1 MDRRLFLSTA
11 GASALAAATPRVFA
25 QAAGMSGNGDDA
37 RLSAAF
43 AAIFERALDRSPMFV
58 TSLGLDKG
66 ARAGAKSQL
75 DDNSKSGMMKDLAA
89 TQAAIRELEAFQ
101 GANLSDAQRLNL
113 DVILYSLGQQTVAP
127 GTFGLNSVQRPYR
140 IFQQGGSYFRVPDF
154 LNTAHTIND
163 SADCDAYVARL
174 DAFARNLRTDT
185 ALQRDEAARGYLAP
199 AWSLDLTLGQL
210 KKLRGQPAA
219 QSSMVQSLVKRASAK
234 GISGDWQAQATGVV
248 EKAIYPALDEQ
259 IAAIEA
265 LKGKTAAGDGVW
277 RTPRGDEIYAAA
289 LKQATTTDLSAD
301 QIHAMGLEQVADIS
315 AQLDGILKDA
325 GYSSGTVGERLA
337 KLNVEPSQLYA
348 DSTEGRAALLAQ
360 LNRDL
365 DAMKAKLPQAFT
377 TIPDTKLE
385 IRAVPVEIQDGA
397 SNGYYN
403 RAALDGSRPAIYF
416 INLKDLGDW
425 PKYGLPALTYHE
437 GVPGHHL
444 QISTAQTAG
453 DIPMLRKTAFMSAY
467 TEGWALYAEQLA
479 DELGG
484 YATPLDRAGYLQSF
498 LFRAARLVV
507 DTGIHANQWSREKAT
522 DYMVEKTGFA
532 RPRCQR
538 EVERY
543 CTQPGQA
550 TSYKVGHGVWT
561 KARAA
566 AQAELGDAFDIK
578 QFHAILEEG
587 AMPLSMLEQRVAA
600 RAKAAKGA

>member
-89 TQAAIRELEAFQ
+89 TQAAIRELEGFQ

-315 AQLDGILKDA
+315 AQLNGILKDA

-507 DTGIHANQWSREKAT
+507 DTGIHAKRWSREKAT

>member
-11 GASALAAATPRVFA
+11 GASALAAAAPRAFA
-25 QAAGMSGNGDDA
+25 QAAMPGSGDDA

-43 AAIFERALDRSPMFV
+43 AAIFEGVLDRSPMFV

-66 ARAGAKSQL
+66 ARADAKSQL

-89 TQAAIRELEAFQ
+89 TQAAIKELEGFK

-163 SADCDAYVARL
+163 SADCDAYVSRL

-199 AWSLDLTLGQL
+199 GWSLDLTIGQL

-219 QSSMVQSLVKRASAK
+219 QSSMVQSLVKRAAAK
-234 GISGDWQAQATGVV
+234 GISGDWQAQATGIV

-259 IAAIEA
+259 IAAIES

-315 AQLDGILKDA
+315 AQLDGILKGA
-325 GYSSGTVGERLA
+325 GYDSGTVGERLA

-348 DSTEGRAALLAQ
+348 DSAEGRAALLAQ
-360 LNRDL
+360 LNRDV
-365 DAMKAKLPQAFT
+365 DAMKAKLPQAFA

-416 INLKDLGDW
+416 INLKDVGDW

-507 DTGIHANQWSREKAT
+507 DTGIHAKQWGREKAT

-566 AQAELGDAFDIK
+566 AQAELGEAFDIK

-600 RAKAAKGA
+600 RARAAKT

>member
-1 MDRRLFLSTA
+1 MDRRAFLFST
-11 GASALAAATPRVFA
+11 GAVALAAAAPRALA
-25 QAAGMSGNGDDA
+25 QGSDDA

-43 AAIFERALDRSPMFV
+43 SAIFERQLDLSPSFV

-75 DDNSKSGMMKDLAA
+75 DDNSKSAMLKKLAA
-89 TQAAIRELEAFQ
+89 TQAAIKELDSYKTAS
-101 GANLSDAQRLNL
+101 LSDAQRLNL
-113 DVILYSLGQQTVAP
+113 DVILYALDQQTVAP
-127 GTFGLNSVQRPYR
+127 AKFGFNSAVRPYR
-140 IFQQGGSYFRVPDF
+140 IFQQGGSYFSTPDF
-154 LNTAHTIND
+154 LNTAHTINAASD
-163 SADCDAYVARL
+163 GDAYVARL

-199 AWSLDLTLGQL
+199 GWSLDLTLGQM
-210 KKLRGQPAA
+210 KKLRAQPAA
-219 QSSMVQSLVKRASAK
+219 DSSMVQSLVKRAAAK
-234 GISGDWQAQATGVV
+234 GIVGDWHAQAAAVV
-248 EKAIYPALDEQ
+248 EKSIYPALDDQ

-265 LKGKTAAGDGVW
+265 LKNKTAAGDGVW

-289 LKQATTTDLSAD
+289 LKSATTTDLSAD
-301 QIHAMGLEQVADIS
+301 QIHAMGREQVADIS
-315 AQLDGILKDA
+315 AQLDAILKGA
-325 GYSSGTVGERLA
+325 GYAKGMIGERLA
-337 KLNVEPSQLYA
+337 ALNAEPSQLYA
-348 DSTEGRAALLAQ
+348 DSAEGRLALLAQ
-360 LNRDL
+360 LNRDV
-365 DAMKAKLPQAFT
+365 DAMKAKLPKAFT
-377 TIPDTKLE
+377 TIPDTALE

-416 INLKDLGDW
+416 INLKDVGDW

-467 TEGWALYAEQLA
+467 SEGWALYAEQLA

-507 DTGIHANQWSREKAT
+507 DTGIHAKKWDVKQAT

-561 KARAA
+561 KARAD
-566 AQAELGDAFDIK
+566 AQATQGKAFDLK

-587 AMPLSMLEQRVAA
+587 AMPLSMLEKRVAA
-600 RAKAAKGA
+600 RARG

>member
-1 MDRRLFLSTA
+1 MDRRQFLATT
-11 GASALAAATPRVFA
+11 GALALATAAPRALA
-25 QAAGMSGNGDDA
+25 QGTDDA

-43 AAIFERALDRSPMFV
+43 AAIFERQLDLSPSFV

-75 DDNSKSGMMKDLAA
+75 DDNSKSAMLKKLAA
-89 TQAAIRELEAFQ
+89 TQAAIKELDSYKTAS
-101 GANLSDAQRLNL
+101 LSDAQRLNL
-113 DVILYSLGQQTVAP
+113 DVILYALDQQTVAP
-127 GTFGLNSVQRPYR
+127 AKFGLNSAVRPYR
-140 IFQQGGSYFRVPDF
+140 IFQQGGSYFSTPDF
-154 LNTAHTIND
+154 LNTAHTINAA
-163 SADCDAYVARL
+163 ADGDAYVARL
-174 DAFARNLRTDT
+174 EAFARNLRTDT

-199 AWSLDLTLGQL
+199 GWSLDLTLGQM
-210 KKLRGQPAA
+210 KTLRAQPAA
-219 QSSMVQSLVKRASAK
+219 ASSMVQSLVKRAAAK
-234 GISGDWQAQATGVV
+234 GIVGDWQAQAAAVV
-248 EKAIYPALDEQ
+248 EKSIYPALDEQ
-259 IAAIEA
+259 IAAIES
-265 LKGKTAAGDGVW
+265 LKGETAAGDGVW

-289 LKQATTTDLSAD
+289 LKSATTTDLSAD

-315 AQLDGILKDA
+315 AQLDAILKGA
-325 GYSSGTVGERLA
+325 GYAKGMIGERLA
-337 KLNVEPSQLYA
+337 ALNAEPSQLYA
-348 DSTEGRAALLAQ
+348 DSAEGRLALLAQ
-360 LNRDL
+360 LNRDV
-365 DAMKAKLPQAFT
+365 DAMKAKLPNAFA
-377 TIPDTKLE
+377 TIPDTALE

-416 INLKDLGDW
+416 INLKDVGDW

-444 QISTAQTAG
+444 QISTAQTAS

-467 TEGWALYAEQLA
+467 SEGWALYAEQLA

-507 DTGIHANQWSREKAT
+507 DTGIHAKKWSREQAT

-561 KARAA
+561 KARADAQA
-566 AQAELGDAFDIK
+566 AQGKAFDLK

-587 AMPLSMLEQRVAA
+587 AMPLSMLEKRVAA
-600 RAKAAKGA
+600 RAKG

>member
-1 MDRRLFLSTA
+1 MDRRDFLFST
-11 GASALAAATPRVFA
+11 GAVALAAAAPRALA
-25 QAAGMSGNGDDA
+25 QGSDDA

-43 AAIFERALDRSPMFV
+43 AAIFERQLDLSPSFV

-75 DDNSKSGMMKDLAA
+75 DDNSKSAMLKKLAA
-89 TQAAIRELEAFQ
+89 TQAAIKELDSYKTAS
-101 GANLSDAQRLNL
+101 LSDAQRLNL
-113 DVILYSLGQQTVAP
+113 DVILYALDQQTVAP
-127 GTFGLNSVQRPYR
+127 AKFGLNSAVRPYR
-140 IFQQGGSYFRVPDF
+140 IFQQGGSYFSTPDF
-154 LNTAHTIND
+154 LNTAHTINAT
-163 SADCDAYVARL
+163 ADCDAYIARL

-199 AWSLDLTLGQL
+199 GWSLDLTLGQM
-210 KKLRGQPAA
+210 KKLRAQPAA
-219 QSSMVQSLVKRASAK
+219 DSSMVQSLVKRAAAK
-234 GISGDWQAQATGVV
+234 GIVGDWQAQAAAVV
-248 EKAIYPALDEQ
+248 EKSIYPALDDQ

-265 LKGKTAAGDGVW
+265 LKSKTAAGDGVW

-289 LKQATTTDLSAD
+289 LKSATTTDLSAD

-315 AQLDGILKDA
+315 AQLDAILKGA
-325 GYSSGTVGERLA
+325 GYAKGTIGERLA
-337 KLNVEPSQLYA
+337 ALNAEPSQLYA
-348 DSTEGRAALLAQ
+348 DSAEGRLALLAQ
-360 LNRDL
+360 LNRDV
-365 DAMKAKLPQAFT
+365 DAMKAKLPKAFT
-377 TIPDTKLE
+377 TIPDTALE

-416 INLKDLGDW
+416 INLKDVGDW

-467 TEGWALYAEQLA
+467 SEGWALYAEQLA

-507 DTGIHANQWSREKAT
+507 DTGIHAKKWDVKQAT

-561 KARAA
+561 KARADAQA
-566 AQAELGDAFDIK
+566 AQGKAFDLK

-587 AMPLSMLEQRVAA
+587 AMPLSMLEKRVAA
-600 RAKAAKGA
+600 RAKAV